1 MRTCSKP
8 SPTIDWFEPDESR
21 SIRTCQAWPRSHD
34 ASDEIFLFGHHPLKT
49 EVTNCGLSVQFVAGH
64 VTFFDSHHAEGL
76 STVKANAVTF
86 AGKHDRAN
94 CGVTVCGIDRHFVG
108 KFA

>member
-1 MRTCSKP
+1 MRTSSEP
-8 SPTIDWFEPDESR
+8 SPTIGWFEPDE
-21 SIRTCQAWPRSHD
+21 PRSVRTYQASPCRHD
-34 ASDEIFLFGHHPLKT
+34 PSDKVLLFGHHPLKT
-49 EVTNCGLSVQFVAGH
+49 KVTNCGLSVQFVAGH
-64 VTFFDSHHAEGL
+64 VPFFDSHHAEGL

-94 CGVTVCGIDRHFVG
+94 CGVAVCGIDRHFVG